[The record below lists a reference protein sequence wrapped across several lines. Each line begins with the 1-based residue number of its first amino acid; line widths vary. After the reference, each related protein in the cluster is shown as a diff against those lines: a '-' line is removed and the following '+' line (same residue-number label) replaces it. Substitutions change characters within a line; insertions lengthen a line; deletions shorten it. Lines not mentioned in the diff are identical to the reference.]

1 MDKKPRSDSKLDA
14 MPGNRVMELRDKLL
28 SGESYQDCLNW
39 LDLECGVE
47 SSPASLSTFY
57 KRHCWPIVRERRQ
70 VSVIKAEAFGDA
82 MEQDPVNWD
91 GAIVDRT
98 KQKLFEFLSGDG
110 ASLED
115 AAEALK
121 AITQARKQE
130 FTEVIQTKRQETEE
144 RKLALLE
151 AKAKQADDSKDVLG
165 NDKLT
170 PAQKQERLKGI
181 YGMG

>member
-28 SGESYQDCLNW
+28 GGDSYLECITW
-39 LDLECGVE
+39 LDMECGVTT
-47 SSPASLSTFY
+47 SVASLSVFY
-57 KRHCWPIVRERRQ
+57 KRHCWPVVRERRQ
-70 VSVIKAEAFGDA
+70 VSVIKAEALGDA
-82 MEQDPVNWD
+82 MSQDPVNWD
-91 GAIVDRT
+91 SAIVDRT
-98 KQKLFEFLSGDG
+98 KQKLFEFLAGDG

-121 AITQARKQE
+121 AITAARKQD

-151 AKAKQADDSKDVLG
+151 QKAKQADDSKDVLG
-165 NDKLT
+165 NEKLT
-170 PAQKQERLKGI
+170 PEQKQERLKGI